1 MLIHFIV
8 VENWICNTLLDMIL
22 QYVWEQIL
30 SVSILVKLSIL
41 CNAMMQQN
49 ANVIY
54 CDVLNVV
61 IIQIM
66 LEI

>member
-41 CNAMMQQN
+41 YNAMMQQN